1 MIIEENILL
10 TFSLGP
16 QSYHTECCTLNMYY
30 KMQLIT
36 VIYCLNLF
44 KSLLDQ
50 PLAAD
55 LSLVMFIFAILFL
68 RVTAVMLNWIKFEQ
82 VQHLR

>member
-16 QSYHTECCTLNMYY
+16 QSYHTECCTLNMFY

-36 VIYCLNLF
+36 AIYCLTLF
-44 KSLLDQ
+44 QSLLDQ

-55 LSLVMFIFAILFL
+55 LTIVMFIFAIILL
-68 RVTAVMLNWIKFEQ
+68 VLVVMLC
-82 VQHLR
+82 

>member
-1 MIIEENILL
+1 MNIGKTYCGKTIRQSIMIIEENIIL

-16 QSYHTECCTLNMYY
+16 QSYHTECCTLDMYY

-36 VIYCLNLF
+36 AIYCLNLF
-44 KSLLDQ
+44 QSLLGQ

-55 LSLVMFIFAILFL
+55 LSLVMFIFAILF
-68 RVTAVMLNWIKFEQ
+68 
-82 VQHLR
+82 

>member
-16 QSYHTECCTLNMYY
+16 QSYHTKCCTLDMFY
-30 KMQLIT
+30 KIQLIT
-36 VIYCLNLF
+36 AIYCLNLF
-44 KSLLDQ
+44 QSLLDQ

-55 LSLVMFIFAILFL
+55 LSLVVFIFAILF
-68 RVTAVMLNWIKFEQ
+68 
-82 VQHLR
+82 

>member
-1 MIIEENILL
+1 MNIGKTYCGKTIGQSIMMIEENVLL

-16 QSYHTECCTLNMYY
+16 QSYTECCLLDMFY

-36 VIYCLNLF
+36 AIYCLTLF
-44 KSLLDQ
+44 QSLLGQ

-55 LSLVMFIFAILFL
+55 LSLVMFIFAILF
-68 RVTAVMLNWIKFEQ
+68 
-82 VQHLR
+82 